1 MIYQVI
7 EVGITTTT
15 IITTTA
21 TTITHTTITTITMTT
36 TTTGKLLT
44 QDDVDECDKIIC
56 VTDNH
61 KEHILSKFSF
71 SGSGSGSRSDKVI
84 TFGVN
89 VSDPWRKSESVY
101 QECATQLSSLI
112 TKLKF

>member
-21 TTITHTTITTITMTT
+21 TTITHTTLTTITMTT

-71 SGSGSGSRSDKVI
+71 SGSGSGSGSRSDKVM

-89 VSDPWRKSESVY
+89 VSDP
-101 QECATQLSSLI
+101 
-112 TKLKF
+112 

>member
-1 MIYQVI
+1 MI
-7 EVGITTTT
+7 
-15 IITTTA
+15 
-21 TTITHTTITTITMTT
+21 T

-61 KEHILSKFSF
+61 KEHIQSKFSF
-71 SGSGSGSRSDKVI
+71 SGSGSDKVI